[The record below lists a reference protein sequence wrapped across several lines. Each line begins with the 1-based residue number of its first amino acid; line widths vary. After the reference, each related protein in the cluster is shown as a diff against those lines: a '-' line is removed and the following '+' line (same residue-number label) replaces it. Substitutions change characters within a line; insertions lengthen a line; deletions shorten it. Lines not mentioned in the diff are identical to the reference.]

1 MVAFVV
7 LSFAGV
13 GLEVFVV
20 AWVTFVI
27 LVLALLAAAANYFF
41 LNVARFDD
49 HVREMTMPL
58 DRQTRRRF
66 YELYE
71 SRRPKNVAV
80 AWFLAVG
87 LGPIGSNLYRGQWP
101 AFAAAVVS
109 LNGLGIW
116 WVESWF
122 TTPGLVMMK
131 NREYGEWALMII
143 AREAG
148 APEPPGDRGSDGR
161 DVASAAPVLVAR

>member
-1 MVAFVV
+1 MSAFVV

-20 AWVTFVI
+20 AWVTFVV
-27 LVLALLAAAANYFF
+27 LVFALLAAAANYFF

-58 DRQTRRRF
+58 DPEERRRF
-66 YELYE
+66 YALYE
-71 SRRPKNVAV
+71 SRHPKDAAV

-87 LGPIGSNLYRGQWP
+87 LGPIGSNLYRTQWS
-101 AFAAAVVS
+101 AFFAAVVS
-109 LNGLGIW
+109 LNGLGVW

-131 NREYGEWALMII
+131 NREYAEWASMIV
-143 AREAG
+143 ARERAAKGRDLRG
-148 APEPPGDRGSDGR
+148 APPPDVVSD
-161 DVASAAPVLVAR
+161 APVLAVR